1 MGDLT
6 PQNMQNLPTKEE
18 TQQPGMFQPL
28 GNQVQGVQVAD
39 HDEEGP
45 TLVDEIES
53 LCMNCEENV
62 RLRMSI

>member
-1 MGDLT
+1 MDDLT
-6 PQNMQNLPTKEE
+6 QQNMQNPSTKQEAP
-18 TQQPGMFQPL
+18 QSGMFQAL

-62 RLRMSI
+62 SSRMGI